1 VRAAGFVVIRQET
14 AGDNDYVGLITLDR
28 PERRNALDVEH
39 WRSLSRAVETAARH
53 GARAIVLTGA
63 GSAFC
68 AGADLTDAPTTEMAE
83 QVEQAFVAVRDAS
96 VPVIAHVN
104 GPAVGAGA
112 QLAVSCDLRLIGP
125 RGRFRIPAAQISL
138 PVHPGTIRRL
148 VALAGMGAARAML
161 LGGDWVGAERAYALG
176 LADRIG
182 DLDDAIAWAS
192 EISGYAPLVL
202 RFFKDQLQLA
212 NPSDSQRYRE
222 TMQAILGSEDFAEA
236 LRARKESRPP
246 KYTGR

>member
-1 VRAAGFVVIRQET
+1 VIRQES
-14 AGDNDYVGLITLDR
+14 AGDNGHVWLVTLDR
-28 PERRNALDVEH
+28 PDRRNALDVEH
-39 WRSLSRAVETAARH
+39 WKSLAQTVEAAARQEV
-53 GARAIVLTGA
+53 RAIVLTGA

-83 QVEQAFVAVRDAS
+83 RVEHAFSAVRDTP

-104 GPAVGAGA
+104 GAAVGAGA
-112 QLAVSCDLRLIGP
+112 QLAVSCDLRVASH

-148 VALAGMGAARAML
+148 VALAGMGTARAML

-192 EISGYAPLVL
+192 DISGYAPLVL
-202 RFFKDQLQLA
+202 RYFKDQLQLA